1 MPAEPSA
8 PPSPLDPDGGGLR
21 DLSQPIG
28 DGMPVYPGDPEVR
41 FSAALTLDRDGVA
54 VTAMR
59 MGSHTGTHVDA
70 PSHTIAGGRTMADVR
85 LDELVGEALVL
96 RVRGLDEG
104 QVYDWDLLEKSGPIP
119 EALPP
124 IVIIDTGW
132 APWFGDERRTRH
144 PALAPHAARELLRR
158 GMHVLAVDTLSPDP
172 TGGEGFPVHEA
183 VLGTD
188 RLIVENLRG
197 LDELP
202 KRVRVGF
209 FPLRLGGDGAPVRAV
224 AFLPARS
231 PAIDGGTL
239 VSE

>member
-1 MPAEPSA
+1 MSTRPRTRSPAGARWPTSA
-8 PPSPLDPDGGGLR
+8 WTSW
-21 DLSQPIG
+21 
-28 DGMPVYPGDPEVR
+28 
-41 FSAALTLDRDGVA
+41 SAKRWCCGCAA
-54 VTAMR
+54 
-59 MGSHTGTHVDA
+59 SHD
-70 PSHTIAGGRTMADVR
+70 
-85 LDELVGEALVL
+85 
-96 RVRGLDEG
+96 G
-104 QVYDWDLLEKSGPIP
+104 QVYDWDLLEESGPIP

-132 APWFGDERRTRH
+132 ARWFGEDRRTRH